1 MFEFEITLAT
11 FEIQVIIMKVLVSM
25 DESVKSSID
34 IVCTIP
40 VCMLFVYNFPFVIE
54 FRESLRKGQLK
65 WGEEI
70 LLSRHN
76 V

>member
-1 MFEFEITLAT
+1 
-11 FEIQVIIMKVLVSM
+11 MKVLVSM
-25 DESVKSSID
+25 DCVPVGTESVKSSID

-40 VCMLFVYNFPFVIE
+40 VCVLFVYNFPFVIE